1 MLPGSRIRLMKPP
14 SGRKDLQSTEG
25 RVISLIPRA
34 CNPLRYKVAF
44 RKEGSISGSSVS
56 DNFDVLELPST
67 SVQLLDYEDDD
78 DDDDDD
84 GAPTSTTT
92 EAMLVVNGL
101 CYCKDHR
108 LESCG
113 KCGYD
118 FRCQNIIN
126 ELDGDVDTG
135 MRLAEELRCMGASVR
150 RAPAKN
156 LEPRPF
162 ESYNAVINN
171 AVHGINPG
179 FNVIALDDFPREKLL
194 LNAFESQFLVN
205 MFPQQDEERSQRPL
219 YQVRKIISSI
229 GRLLDVAIQGKK
241 ALPRIYLQDEAQSE
255 VLNMD
260 MTAIKLSVG
269 EFAPGL
275 KVRLPIIVVAWS
287 RVRSGDFKGMEASL
301 RALHPGTP
309 MEEIRAAPH
318 EIELFAKIIEA
329 NGALVAPE
337 DIRFL
342 RENVLKDNP
351 TLDIGVIA
359 PISSKQND
367 KYYELLRDYCD
378 FCGTSQCVLKNC
390 SRCKVVKYCSR
401 SCQKSGWRKHK
412 TVCVRA
418 HN

>member
-25 RVISLIPRA
+25 CVMSLIPRA
-34 CNPLRYKVAF
+34 CDPLCYKVAF
-44 RKEGSISGSSVS
+44 PKEGSVSGSSVS
-56 DNFDVLELPST
+56 DNFDELELPST
-67 SVQLLDYEDDD
+67 SIQLLDYDDD
-78 DDDDDD
+78 NDD
-84 GAPTSTTT
+84 GVDTPASTPT
-92 EAMLVVNGL
+92 EDMLRVNGL

-126 ELDGDVDTG
+126 ELNGDVDTG
-135 MRLAEELRCMGASVR
+135 MRLDEELRFMGAPVR

-156 LEPRPF
+156 LEPSPF
-162 ESYNAVINN
+162 ESYNAVIND
-171 AVHGINPG
+171 AVHGINLG
-179 FNVIALDDFPREKLL
+179 FNVIALDDFPRDKLL

-205 MFPQQDEERSQRPL
+205 MFPRQDEEPSKRPL
-219 YQVRKIISSI
+219 YQVRKLFTTFGSF
-229 GRLLDVAIQGKK
+229 LDTAIQGKQ

-260 MTAIKLSVG
+260 IIAIKLSVG

-287 RVRSGDFKGMEASL
+287 RVRSGDFKGMQASL

-309 MEEIRAAPH
+309 MGEIRAAPH

-329 NGALVAPE
+329 NSALVASE
-337 DIRFL
+337 DLSFL
-342 RENVLKDNP
+342 RENVLKDTP
-351 TLDIGVIA
+351 TLNIGVIA
-359 PISSKQND
+359 PISSKKND
-367 KYYELLRDYCD
+367 EYYELLGNYCD
-378 FCGTSQCVLKNC
+378 LCATSQCVLKNC
-390 SRCKVVKYCSR
+390 SRCKVVMYCSK
-401 SCQKSGWRKHK
+401 SCQKSGW
-412 TVCVRA
+412 
-418 HN
+418 